1 MLSRPN
7 ALFTGERTTETEAE
21 EIPPPE
27 IAAIRNQFEK
37 EKESRMTAIHE
48 LRGAA
53 VPAALTAAEKRL
65 PAAQLAA
72 KAAQAQLDY
81 ALADGQDS
89 REYRARLEKALR
101 EKREIHNT
109 INELR
114 SLIARRQDEK
124 VVAAA
129 MALNEY
135 AQERIDNL
143 LQKYEF
149 SF

>member
-1 MLSRPN
+1 M
-7 ALFTGERTTETEAE
+7 
-21 EIPPPE
+21 IP
-27 IAAIRNQFEK
+27 IN
-37 EKESRMTAIHE
+37 E

-53 VPAALTAAEKRL
+53 IPAALVAAEKRL

-101 EKREIHNT
+101 EKREIHCQ

-114 SLIARRQDEK
+114 ALIARRQDEK
-124 VVAAA
+124 VIAAA
-129 MALNEY
+129 MALSES
-135 AQERIDNL
+135 AQESMSRL
-143 LQKYEF
+143 LQRYEF
-149 SF
+149 SL

>member
-1 MLSRPN
+1 M
-7 ALFTGERTTETEAE
+7 
-21 EIPPPE
+21 IP
-27 IAAIRNQFEK
+27 IN
-37 EKESRMTAIHE
+37 E

-101 EKREIHNT
+101 EKREIHNA

-129 MALNEY
+129 VAINEY
-135 AQERIDNL
+135 AAERTANL
-143 LQKYEF
+143 LARYEF